1 MEKAP
6 RMPISQMDGVSVS
19 GIPAFSEPSVSA
31 ILGLLKHQI
40 PLPGGLR
47 VAIRVEK
54 ETVHGLNR
62 SELLDMYRLI
72 LLSRKMD
79 DEEIKLKKQNLIF
92 FQISGAGHEAVLVA
106 AGKAM
111 KSGYDWFYPYYRDR
125 ALMLTLGMTPTEML
139 LEAVGAAS
147 DPNSG
152 GRQMPAHWGLK
163 RANVVSQSS
172 PTGTQFLQAVGCA
185 EGGRMLAAVRDVKN
199 RTPFH
204 PDEVVYVSSGEGTT
218 SQGEFWEALTT
229 ATTNKT
235 PVLFLITDNQYA
247 ISVPVEVQTPGSDIS
262 RCLSAIPGLRIMK
275 VDGTDPVAS
284 YQTMTEAVAHLR
296 ARRGPV
302 MVHASVVR
310 PYGHSM
316 SDDELS
322 YKPPAEREAEARRD
336 PLHTFPAFLIRE
348 GFATQEA
355 IEGIQKEVMETI
367 AKAEAEALKSPQP
380 SPDTALQHVYSP
392 TIDPTSRAF
401 ETEPKLE
408 GGPETMVTLINRCL
422 RDEMAHDPRVVV
434 FGEDVAD
441 ATREAA
447 LKEVSGKGGVFK
459 VTHGLQKQFGK
470 DRVFNSPLAEA
481 NIIGRAIGMATRGMK
496 PVVEIQFFDFIW
508 PAMMQIRNEMA
519 MLRWRSNGDF
529 SCPLVVR
536 VPIGG
541 YLQGGSI
548 YHSQSGES
556 IFAHNPG
563 LRIVYPATA
572 LDANGLLR
580 TAIRCDDPVFF
591 LEHKHIYRQ
600 PFAKGQYPG
609 PDYMIPFGK
618 ARVAREGSSLT
629 VVTWGATV
637 NRALLAAQRLEAD
650 GVSVE
655 VLDMRSILPFDMES
669 VARSVRKTARVLVL
683 HEDVRTGGWGGE
695 IASRIAEDLFESLD
709 APVRR
714 IGALDTPVGYAPA
727 LEDAILPQVDGI
739 EKVLRE
745 LAKY

>member
-1 MEKAP
+1 M
-6 RMPISQMDGVSVS
+6 
-19 GIPAFSEPSVSA
+19 
-31 ILGLLKHQI
+31 
-40 PLPGGLR
+40 
-47 VAIRVEK
+47 AIRVEK
-54 ETVHGLNR
+54 ETMHGLSR
-62 SELLDMYRLI
+62 AELLDMYRLI
-72 LLSRKMD
+72 YLSRKMD

-106 AGKAM
+106 AGKAL

-125 ALMLTLGMTPTEML
+125 ALMLTLGMTPHEML
-139 LEAVGAAS
+139 LEAVGAAA

-172 PTGTQFLQAVGCA
+172 PTGTQFLQALGCS
-185 EGGRMLAAVRDVKN
+185 EGARMLAALNDIKN
-199 RTPFH
+199 RPAFH
-204 PDEVVYVSSGEGTT
+204 EDEVVYVSSGEGTT

-229 ATTNKT
+229 AATNKI

-247 ISVPVEVQTPGSDIS
+247 ISVPVEVQTPGSDIA
-262 RCLSAIPGLRIMK
+262 RCLSGIPGLRIMK

-284 YQTMTEAVAHLR
+284 YRTMTEAASHLR
-296 ARRGPV
+296 SRRGPV
-302 MVHASVVR
+302 LVHASVVR

-322 YKPPAEREAEARRD
+322 YKPPAEREAEAKRD
-336 PLHTFPAFLIRE
+336 PLVTYPAFLIKE
-348 GFATQEA
+348 GFATQEV

-367 AKAEAEALKSPQP
+367 AKAEVEALKSPQP
-380 SPDTALQHVYSP
+380 DPGTALQNVYSP
-392 TIDPTSRAF
+392 KVDPTSAAF
-401 ETEPKLE
+401 ESEPRFE

-422 RDEMAHDPRVVV
+422 RDEMAHDPRVVI

-447 LKEVSGKGGVFK
+447 LQEVSGKGGVFK

-481 NIIGRAIGMATRGMK
+481 NIIGRAIGMATRGIK

-529 SCPLVVR
+529 ACPLVVR

-572 LDANGLLR
+572 VDANGLLR

-618 ARVAREGSSLT
+618 ARVAREGKNLT

-650 GVSVE
+650 GISVE
-655 VLDMRSILPFDMES
+655 VLDMRTILPFDMEAIAKS
-669 VARSVRKTARVLVL
+669 VKKTSRALVL
-683 HEDVRTGGWGGE
+683 HEDVLTGGWGGE
-695 IASRIAEDLFESLD
+695 IAARIGEDLFDSLD

-714 IGALDTPVGYAPA
+714 VGALDTPVGYAPA

-739 EKVLRE
+739 EKALRS

>member
-1 MEKAP
+1 
-6 RMPISQMDGVSVS
+6 MPISQMDGVSVS

>member
-1 MEKAP
+1 
-6 RMPISQMDGVSVS
+6 
-19 GIPAFSEPSVSA
+19 
-31 ILGLLKHQI
+31 
-40 PLPGGLR
+40 
-47 VAIRVEK
+47 
-54 ETVHGLNR
+54 
-62 SELLDMYRLI
+62 
-72 LLSRKMD
+72 
-79 DEEIKLKKQNLIF
+79 
-92 FQISGAGHEAVLVA
+92 
-106 AGKAM
+106 
-111 KSGYDWFYPYYRDR
+111 
-125 ALMLTLGMTPTEML
+125 MTPHEML
-139 LEAVGAAS
+139 LQAVGAAA

-172 PTGTQFLQAVGCA
+172 PTGTQFLQAVGCS
-185 EGGRMLAAVRDVKN
+185 EGGRLLAAVKDKN
-199 RTPFH
+199 RPAFH
-204 PDEVVYVSSGEGTT
+204 DDEVVYVSSGEGTT

-229 ATTNKT
+229 ATTNKN

-247 ISVPVEVQTPGSDIS
+247 ISVPVEVQTPGSDIA
-262 RCLSAIPGLRIMK
+262 RCVSGIPGLRIMK
-275 VDGTDPVAS
+275 VDGTDPIAS
-284 YQTMTEAVAHLR
+284 YRTMVEAVSHLR
-296 ARRGPV
+296 SRRGPV
-302 MVHASVVR
+302 LVHASVLR

-322 YKPPAEREAEARRD
+322 YKPPAEREAEAKRD
-336 PLHTFPAFLIRE
+336 PLHTYPAFLIRE
-348 GFATQEA
+348 GFATPEV
-355 IEGIQKEVMETI
+355 IEGIQKEVAETI
-367 AKAEAEALKSPQP
+367 AKAEVEALKSPQP
-380 SPDTALQHVYSP
+380 DPGTALQNVYSP
-392 TIDPTSRAF
+392 TVDPTSNAF
-401 ETEPKLE
+401 ETEPKFE
-408 GGPETMVTLINRCL
+408 GGPETMVTLINRCMK
-422 RDEMAHDPRVVV
+422 DEMARDPRVVV

-441 ATREAA
+441 ATREEA
-447 LKEVSGKGGVFK
+447 LTQVSGKGGVFK
-459 VTHGLQKQFGK
+459 VTHGLQKRFGK
-470 DRVFNSPLAEA
+470 ERVFNSPLAEA
-481 NIIGRAIGMATRGMK
+481 NIIGRAIGMAARGIK

-529 SCPLVVR
+529 SCPMVIR

-563 LRIVYPATA
+563 LRIVYPSTA
-572 LDANGLLR
+572 VDANGLLR
-580 TAIRCDDPVFF
+580 TAIRSDDPVFF

-618 ARVAREGSSLT
+618 ARVAREGKDIT

-650 GVSVE
+650 GTSVE
-655 VLDMRSILPFDMES
+655 VLDLRTILPFDMEAI
-669 VARSVRKTARVLVL
+669 ARSVKKTSRVLVL
-683 HEDVRTGGWGGE
+683 HEDVLTGGFGGE
-695 IASRIAEDLFESLD
+695 IAARIAEHLFESLD

-714 IGALDTPVGYAPA
+714 IGALDTPVGYAPS

-745 LAKY
+745 LRAY

>member
-1 MEKAP
+1 M
-6 RMPISQMDGVSVS
+6 
-19 GIPAFSEPSVSA
+19 
-31 ILGLLKHQI
+31 
-40 PLPGGLR
+40 
-47 VAIRVEK
+47 AIRVEK
-54 ETVHGLNR
+54 ETMHGLSR
-62 SELLDMYRLI
+62 AELLDMYRLI

-106 AGKAM
+106 AGKAL
-111 KSGYDWFYPYYRDR
+111 KAGYDWFYPYYRDR

-139 LEAVGAAS
+139 YQAVAAAA

-172 PTGTQFLQAVGCA
+172 PTGTQFLQAVGCS
-185 EGGRMLAAVRDVKN
+185 EGGRFLSVLKDIKN
-199 RTPFH
+199 RPAFH
-204 PDEVVYVSSGEGTT
+204 EDEVVYVSSGEGTT

-229 ATTNKT
+229 AATNKT

-262 RCLSAIPGLRIMK
+262 RCLGGIPGLRIMK
-275 VDGTDPVAS
+275 VDGTDPIAS
-284 YQTMTEAVAHLR
+284 YRTMTEAVAHLR

-322 YKPPAEREAEARRD
+322 YKPPAEREAEAKRD
-336 PLHTFPAFLIRE
+336 PLVTFPAFLVRE
-348 GFATQEA
+348 GFATQDV
-355 IEGIQKEVMETI
+355 IEGIQKEVAETI
-367 AKAEAEALKSPQP
+367 AKAEADALKSPQP
-380 SPDTALQHVYSP
+380 DPGTALRHVYSSKV
-392 TIDPTSRAF
+392 DPTSKAF
-401 ETEPKLE
+401 ETEPKPE

-422 RDEMAHDPRVVV
+422 RDEMARDPSIVV

-447 LKEVSGKGGVFK
+447 LTQVSGKGGVFK

-470 DRVFNSPLAEA
+470 ERVFNSPLAEA
-481 NIIGRAIGMATRGMK
+481 NIIGRAIGMATRGIK

-529 SCPLVVR
+529 SCPMVIR

-563 LRIVYPATA
+563 LRIAYPSTA
-572 LDANGLLR
+572 IDANGLLR
-580 TAIRCDDPVFF
+580 TAIRSDDPVFF

-618 ARVAREGSSLT
+618 ARVAREGKDIT

-650 GVSVE
+650 GASVE
-655 VLDMRSILPFDMES
+655 VLDLRTIIPFDMDAI
-669 VARSVRKTARVLVL
+669 ARSVKKTSRVLVL
-683 HEDVRTGGWGGE
+683 HEDVLTGGFGGE
-695 IASRIAEDLFESLD
+695 IAARIAEHLFELLD

-745 LAKY
+745 LRAY